1 MMVMVLRKIVD
12 VWATGSSLALH
23 LKQGCVGFLTLH
35 LQKGCVGVL
44 TLHLRGVLEL
54 ILGHPLAL
62 ICHPPCKLLHTS
74 WSWWGTICRG
84 VHCSASDHLKLSYY
98 LSRNSGLLQ
107 KVACH
112 WRLHKFTWSNFGSS
126 FWRTL
131 TRLKFRSKGMFEI
144 QNLTS
149 KLEVTVKWCQW
160 TNGTKPS
167 PLHLGWQM
175 SSVSG
180 ALGIIWYFC
189 CNRRPK
195 LFRVELLLRLAKG
208 FYV

>member
-1 MMVMVLRKIVD
+1 MFNKHCLSFSLGHIYTRIWWMKW
-12 VWATGSSLALH
+12 VWAWGTWPQLE
-23 LKQGCVGFLTLH
+23 F
-35 LQKGCVGVL
+35 
-44 TLHLRGVLEL
+44 RDGVLEL

-74 WSWWGTICRG
+74 WSWWGTVCRG